1 MASRLALKYGLVPE
15 EDRLPTSPDAI
26 VITQPTTGS
35 KARTKGSL
43 YLVVTSRVFSAR
55 ARDACELVANS
66 IRREYYYDESAGITI
81 VLEKAIR
88 AANRQLHK
96 SRGGPGVAEG
106 SLGLA
111 AAVVRGNELYV
122 ASCGDAE
129 SYLVRSARLL
139 MPEHEPASGL
149 PTTADPLRVDVWRG
163 EFAVGD
169 SLVLAA
175 HRVVEAVG
183 TDELKNAL
191 ITLHPQSAVEHLH
204 HLYVAAGG
212 DGSDALIAIEASEA
226 TLARGEHGLVPIEAP
241 QTPAARH
248 FGAPMPL
255 GDQTGGA
262 GAVVSDRAIAAR
274 AAVREGFSGMVGRVL
289 DLMPRRRTSYRRITP
304 STSKLESRRRAAMA
318 VLAFIGVITI
328 LGIALW
334 VWNPLRVETPIEQVA
349 SGEAALAAANEKLD
363 RVFGRENLLSADPPE
378 AIELL
383 RDALGDLD
391 RAETGDV
398 DTRAVERLR
407 AQATEGLEDL
417 YGTVEVTGTPF
428 FAAPAGQSL
437 TSLVSGPDEAAYVIV
452 GDTVVRIDN
461 ATRASATIITAGE
474 GPGQGI
480 APPRLLARGG
490 PDLLVLDGRG
500 ALWRWRPSDTVGNG
514 TLGPIRVAGSE
525 VWDEFVVDVEAFV
538 TNAEQ
543 PDLYNLYVAHATSSQ
558 ILRYEP
564 TADGSG
570 FSVPAP
576 YFVGDDED
584 VSAFRQLYIDGDV
597 YAVTSANLLRY
608 FSGARTNFTLDEPP
622 DNEDLRPGHDYAL
635 MAATGTRGVGLLAVW
650 DLLHARIL
658 VYDKSDGTYSEQF
671 IAAPG
676 AAPFDALRGMY
687 LVDRGAARA
696 PILVYARPEGIYQV
710 DLAAQ
715 QEPTPTPSPSPS
727 APPSPSIRPTPT
739 GPSPEPTVRPRR
751 TPRATPSP

>member
-15 EDRLPTSPDAI
+15 EDRLPTSPDAT

-43 YLVVTSRVFSAR
+43 YLVVTSRVSSAR

-66 IRREYYYDESAGITI
+66 IRREYYYDESAGIAI

-96 SRGGPGVAEG
+96 SRGGPGVPEG

-139 MPEHEPASGL
+139 MPEHEPANGL
-149 PTTADPLRVDVWRG
+149 PTSVDPLRVDVWRG

-183 TDELKNAL
+183 TEELKNAV

-212 DGSDALIAIEASEA
+212 EGSDALIAIEASEA
-226 TLARGEHGLVPIEAP
+226 TLARGEHRLVPIE
-241 QTPAARH
+241 TPETPARH
-248 FGAPMPL
+248 FGVPVPL
-255 GDQTGGA
+255 GDQGGGVGSA
-262 GAVVSDRAIAAR
+262 VSDRAIAAR
-274 AAVREGFSGMVGRVL
+274 DAVREGFSGMVGRVL
-289 DLMPRRRTSYRRITP
+289 ELMPRRRTSYRRITP
-304 STSKLESRRRAAMA
+304 STSKQESRRRAAMA
-318 VLAFIGVITI
+318 VLAFIGVVTV

-334 VWNPLRVETPIEQVA
+334 AWNPLRAETPIQQVA
-349 SGEAALAAANEKLD
+349 SGEAALAAANEKAE
-363 RVFGRENLLSADPPE
+363 RVFGREDLLNTDPPE
-378 AIELL
+378 AIEQL
-383 RDALGDLD
+383 REALGDLD
-391 RAETGDV
+391 RAATGDV
-398 DTRAVERLR
+398 DERAIGQLR
-407 AQATEGLEDL
+407 AQVTQGLEDL

-428 FAAPAGQSL
+428 FGAPNGQSL
-437 TSLVSGPDEAAYVIV
+437 SSLVSGPDEAAYVIA
-452 GDTVVRIDN
+452 GDTVVRVDN

-480 APPRLLARGG
+480 ATPRLLARGG
-490 PDLLVLDGRG
+490 PDLLILDSRG
-500 ALWRWRPSDTVGNG
+500 ALWRWRPSDTSGNG
-514 TLGPIRVAGSE
+514 TLGPVRVAGSD
-525 VWDEFVVDVEAFV
+525 VWDESVVDVEAFV

-543 PDLYNLYVAHATSSQ
+543 PDLYNLYVSHPTSSQ
-558 ILRYEP
+558 IMRYEP

-635 MAATGTRGVGLLAVW
+635 MAATGTRGVGLLVVW
-650 DLLHARIL
+650 DQLHSRIL
-658 VYDKSDGTYSEQF
+658 VYDKSEGTRGEQF

-676 AAPFDALRGMY
+676 AAPFADLRGMY

-710 DLAAQ
+710 DLAEE

-727 APPSPSIRPTPT
+727 AQPSPSVRPTPT
-739 GPSPEPTVRPRR
+739 EPSPQPTERPRR
-751 TPRATPSP
+751 TPRTTASP

>member
-43 YLVVTSRVFSAR
+43 YLIVTSRVSSAR

-66 IRREYYYDESAGITI
+66 IRREYYYDESAGIAI
-81 VLEKAIR
+81 VLEKAVR

-129 SYLVRSARLL
+129 SYLIRSARLL

-149 PTTADPLRVDVWRG
+149 PTSAEPLRVDVWRG

-183 TDELKNAL
+183 TDELKNAV

-212 DGSDALIAIEASEA
+212 EGSDALIAIEASEA
-226 TLARGEHGLVPIEAP
+226 TLARGEHRLVPIEPPDSPAP
-241 QTPAARH
+241 RP
-248 FGAPMPL
+248 FGAPVPL
-255 GDQTGGA
+255 GDQGGGA
-262 GAVVSDRAIAAR
+262 AAAVSDRAIAAR
-274 AAVREGFSGMVGRVL
+274 DAVREGFSGMVGRVL

-304 STSKLESRRRAAMA
+304 STSRLESRRRAAVA
-318 VLAFIGVITI
+318 VLAFIGVITV
-328 LGIALW
+328 LGVALW
-334 VWNPLRVETPIEQVA
+334 AWNPLRAETPIEQVT
-349 SGEAALAAANEKLD
+349 SGEAALAAAGQKAD
-363 RVFGRENLLSADPPE
+363 RVFGREDLLNADPPQ
-378 AIELL
+378 AMELL
-383 RDALGDLD
+383 REALGDLD
-391 RAETGDV
+391 RAATGEV
-398 DTRAVERLR
+398 DERAIEQLR
-407 AQATEGLEDL
+407 AQVTDGLEDL
-417 YGTVEVTGTPF
+417 YGTVEVTGVPF
-428 FAAPAGQSL
+428 FAAPAGQALS
-437 TSLVSGPDEAAYVIV
+437 SLVSGPDEAAYVIA
-452 GDTVVRIDN
+452 GDSVVRVDN
-461 ATRASATIITAGE
+461 ATRASATIVTAGE

-480 APPRLLARGG
+480 ATPRLLARGG
-490 PDLLVLDGRG
+490 PDLLILDARA
-500 ALWRWRPSDTVGNG
+500 ALWRWRPSDAVGSG
-514 TLGPIRVAGSE
+514 TLGPVRVAGDQ
-525 VWDEFVVDVEAFV
+525 VWEESVVDFETFV
-538 TNAEQ
+538 LNAEQ
-543 PDLYNLYVAHATSSQ
+543 PDLYRIYVPYPAENQ
-558 ILRYEP
+558 VLRYEP

-576 YFVGDDED
+576 YFVGEDED
-584 VSAFRQLYIDGDV
+584 VTAFRQLHVDGDL

-608 FSGARTNFTLDEPP
+608 FSGTLTNFTLDEPP

-650 DLLHARIL
+650 DQLHSRIL
-658 VYDKSDGTYSEQF
+658 VYDKTEGTHSEQF
-671 IAAPG
+671 VAAPG
-676 AAPFDALRGMY
+676 AAPFADLRGMY

-710 DLAAQ
+710 DLAEQ
-715 QEPTPTPSPSPS
+715 QEPNPTPSPSPS
-727 APPSPSIRPTPT
+727 SHPSPSVRPTPT
-739 GPSPEPTVRPRR
+739 GPSPEPTERPRR
-751 TPRATPSP
+751 TPRASPSP